1 MQELPLTIKQLIDH
15 GAFKIPGDDKVYTG
29 RKESQ
34 FVAVDSKTGKVL
46 SHYGS
51 PAAAAFMRTRC
62 RAPRDPLDDL
72 DDECDASVDGRD
84 VLMIGKTGTVCDD
97 RL

>member
-46 SHYGS
+46 SQYGS
-51 PAAAAFMRTRC
+51 PAAAFMSAKC

>member
-1 MQELPLTIKQLIDH
+1 MTIKQLIDH

-34 FVAVDSKTGKVL
+34 FVAVDSKTGKVINR
-46 SHYGS
+46 YGS
-51 PAAAAFMRTRC
+51 AAAAFMSARC

-72 DDECDASVDGRD
+72 DDVDECDASVDGRD
-84 VLMIGKTGTVCDD
+84 VLMIGKTGTLCRD

>member
-34 FVAVDSKTGKVL
+34 FVAVDSKTGKVI

-51 PAAAAFMRTRC
+51 PAAAFMSARC
-62 RAPRDPLDDL
+62 RAPRDPLDL

-84 VLMIGKTGTVCDD
+84 VLMIGKTGTLCRD